1 MSFSEADHP
10 RRGVQDWIDLMLKDH
25 GFLRLAW
32 HNRHE
37 IRPGVWRSN
46 QPAPWDIHKAADLG
60 IKTIINLR
68 GPRADGGWRLEKQAC
83 DNAGLRLVDFTVRSR
98 AVPDYDVLVGADALF
113 RQVEK
118 PFLMHCKSGADRAG
132 IMAALYLLL
141 IENASVDDALEM
153 LSLKHLHVKQAKTG
167 LLDAFIDAYRP
178 AQDAGLSMLDWA
190 KHELDPDA
198 IQQNFMTKGWATR
211 LVDDILKRE

>member
-153 LSLKHLHVKQAKTG
+153 LSLKYLHVKQAKTG